1 MSIKFTDAA
10 KYFKGT
16 KEQIEAFE
24 YLQKNTSPDVFEFF
38 RHMKLLRLSEKVF
51 KLFLSIVSPKL
62 SETR

>member
-24 YLQKNTSPDVFEFF
+24 YLQKNTSPDVLVEFA
-38 RHMKLLRLSEKVF
+38 KLYRKQPDDFS
-51 KLFLSIVSPKL
+51 FLTTL
-62 SETR
+62 GF